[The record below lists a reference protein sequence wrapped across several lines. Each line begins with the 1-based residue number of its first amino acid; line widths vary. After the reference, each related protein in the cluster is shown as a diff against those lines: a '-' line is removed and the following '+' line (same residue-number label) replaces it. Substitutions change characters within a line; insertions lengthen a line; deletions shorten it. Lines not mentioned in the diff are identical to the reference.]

1 MDRKEEVRRLLSMSI
16 DEIVK
21 KSQGRLEVLPTLEDL
36 YNHLAESIANEIE
49 ENNRKGRS
57 TKLILPVGPTGQYP
71 ILKDLIHK
79 RKISLRNCYFFF
91 MDEYCDDNGHAIS
104 KDHPLSFK
112 GIMERLFFEHIDL
125 ELNIPEDQMIFPD
138 HLNIQNLQGKIEEVG
153 GIDTCYGGIGIHGH
167 VAFNEP
173 EDNVRDSEPRVV
185 YLNAFT
191 ITINAIRDEI
201 GGNLVNFP
209 RKAVT
214 LGMRQI
220 INARRVRLYCRN
232 DVSTLDWANTIL
244 RLAVFGD
251 PGDDYPVTYLTRH
264 KDYKVITDR
273 NTARKPKY
281 IL

>member
-1 MDRKEEVRRLLSMSI
+1 VDRKEEVRRLLSMSI

-21 KSQGRLEVLPTLEDL
+21 KSEGRLEVLPTLEDL

-91 MDEYCDDNGHAIS
+91 MDEYCNDNGHTIS

-112 GIMERLFFEHIDL
+112 GTMESLFFKYMDS
-125 ELNIPEDQMIFPD
+125 ELNIPDNQVIFPD
-138 HLNIQNLQGKIEEVG
+138 HLNIQNLQEEIKGLG
-153 GIDTCYGGIGIHGH
+153 GIDTIYGGVGIHGH

-173 EDNVRDSEPRVV
+173 EENIRNSEPRLV
-185 YLNAFT
+185 YLNPYT
-191 ITINAIRDEI
+191 ITINAIRDEV

-214 LGMRQI
+214 LGMKQI
-220 INARRVRLYCRN
+220 MDARRIRLYCRN
-232 DVSTLDWANTIL
+232 DIPTLDWANTVL
-244 RLAVFGD
+244 RLAVFGK
-251 PGDDYPVTYLTRH
+251 PGDDYPVTYLREH
-264 KDYKVITDR
+264 RDYKVTTDR
-273 NTARKPKY
+273 DTVKKPKY